1 MDIKEQKEKIDKI
14 KNIKEL
20 NENSNTTEFK
30 ETINTNEVARL
41 CNINDSLLK
50 IVEKELKKGK
60 APSKEILDTIQTSLI
75 ITTALPWSKYN
86 I

>member
-20 NENSNTTEFK
+20 NENS
-30 ETINTNEVARL
+30 NTNEVARL